1 MMRIVF
7 FASVKWKKEYSQSD
21 LLIESK
27 GSELSVLAIG
37 AGVREFMSKKTTYTN
52 EPLGKLKIV
61 PDFLPSPEE
70 LSLKDET
77 VKITISLSRSSVEF
91 FKGEARKN
99 KTQYQKMIRRL
110 LDAYTDAHRKPMAGE
125 SSGGT
130 KARH

>member
-1 MMRIVF
+1 MAK
-7 FASVKWKKEYSQSD
+7 ASFGWDEAKHPHYRCR
-21 LLIESK
+21 LF
-27 GSELSVLAIG
+27 

-70 LSLKDET
+70 LSFKDET
-77 VKITISLSRSSVEF
+77 VNVTISLSR
-91 FKGEARKN
+91 
-99 KTQYQKMIRRL
+99 
-110 LDAYTDAHRKPMAGE
+110 